1 MRTIF
6 NYVITLP
13 LLAMPVSTLALKPA
27 GAETVGPVAA
37 LELLAQ
43 SKAADARCH
52 ILFPNE
58 RDELSGYLARA
69 EIAAAERMSVG
80 VAQAAIASGKARG
93 ASSLCD
99 TRAAVQMR
107 ATLEAAR
114 EATSGSAEPETAVAS
129 SEPPAVQRAIADPPV
144 RKIKPVAEAQ
154 PRKRLF
160 SFKAEKQ
167 AVALP
172 VKGSLQRYAREAAAY
187 YADRKCR
194 HLSSKAATSFWNGVV
209 IRHRAAVAVHG
220 SNAVAAV
227 LANAQVQANSWGCG
241 RQVNA
246 AIGDGY
252 ASSQQR

>member
-6 NYVITLP
+6 NYLITLP
-13 LLAMPVSTLALKPA
+13 LLAMPVLTLALKPV

-37 LELLAQ
+37 LELLARG
-43 SKAADARCH
+43 KAADARCH

-80 VAQAAIASGKARG
+80 VAQAAIASGKAAG

-99 TRAAVQMR
+99 THAAVQLR

-114 EATSGSAEPETAVAS
+114 EATSGTTEPDADLAS
-129 SEPPAVQRAIADPPV
+129 TEPPA
-144 RKIKPVAEAQ
+144 RKTKPIVEAQ

-160 SFKAEKQ
+160 SFKPEKQ

-172 VKGSLQRYAREAAAY
+172 VKGALQRYAREAAAY

-194 HLSSKAATSFWNGVV
+194 HLSSKAANAFWSSIV
-209 IRHRAAVAVHG
+209 IRHRAAVAAHG

-227 LANAQVQANSWGCG
+227 LSNAQAQANNWGCG
-241 RQVNA
+241 RQANA

-252 ASSQQR
+252 ASIRQQ